1 METII
6 IKTLVDITNSGV
18 SRPRPG
24 ADREFG
30 QHRNWITLLQCI
42 GLRSIIEYR
51 SNPSVEVLDLKDL
64 KFGKKHKGKH
74 KVWTFEFSTDRSA
87 PFRTDQGPLD
97 LLINDLHQVPVLEKL
112 DETINMTKAVFD
124 LNDDAYRNTI
134 VEINIVDSEE
144 Q

>member
-1 METII
+1 MEII
-6 IKTLVDITNSGV
+6 TIKTLVDITNSRV
-18 SRPRPG
+18 NRPKQG
-24 ADREFG
+24 ADREFS

-42 GLRSIIEYR
+42 GLRSIIEYN
-51 SNPSVEVLDLKDL
+51 SDPWVEVLDLKDL
-64 KFGKKHKGKH
+64 NFGKKHKGKH
-74 KVWTFEFSTDRSA
+74 KVWTFEFSTDRSL
-87 PFRTDQGPLD
+87 PFQTDQGPLD

-134 VEINIVDSEE
+134 VEIKIANTEE